1 MNLLGPYIMDISW
14 IFSVSIELNFG
25 WKTSNNILRFHGK
38 KVHFL
43 MASLV
48 ELVSPIVNLL
58 LYLYTYIYYSSVVL
72 WSEKCCGN
80 SGSRVI
86 VPQRDFSVFI
96 LTFSYLYIRRIFFVG
111 KKKNHNSFPVKIKR
125 IRCGNRKK

>member
-1 MNLLGPYIMDISW
+1 MNLLGPNLMDISW
-14 IFSVSIELNFG
+14 IFSVSIELNSLLVERPQIIFCVF
-25 WKTSNNILRFHGK
+25 TEK
-38 KVHFL
+38 KFIFL

-86 VPQRDFSVFI
+86 VPQRDFSVFL

-111 KKKNHNSFPVKIKR
+111 KKKKSQLISCKNKTNWMW
-125 IRCGNRKK
+125 

>member
-1 MNLLGPYIMDISW
+1 MNLLGPNLMN
-14 IFSVSIELNFG
+14 IFRLHWTQFVVG
-25 WKTSNNILRFHGK
+25 RKTSNNILRFHGK
-38 KVHFL
+38 KVHFFNGIFSRISISHSKSFTVL
-43 MASLV
+43 
-48 ELVSPIVNLL
+48 I
-58 LYLYTYIYYSSVVL
+58 YIYIYYSSVVL

-86 VPQRDFSVFI
+86 VPLRDFSVFL

-111 KKKNHNSFPVKIKR
+111 KKKNHNSFPAKIKR

>member
-58 LYLYTYIYYSSVVL
+58 LYIYYSSVVL

>member
-58 LYLYTYIYYSSVVL
+58 LYIYYSSVVL

-86 VPQRDFSVFI
+86 VPQRDFSVFL